1 MKENIIVL
9 KAEQFAIGIIAL
21 CRQLKLKKEYE
32 LASQIL
38 RSGTSI
44 GANLAES
51 VDAQSKKDFL
61 NKISISLKE
70 ARETQYWFNLLVK
83 SRICNIDELKSS
95 KLLEEIIA
103 ILTKIKKTLKTT
115 YNL

>member
-1 MKENIIVL
+1 MKENIIVV

-70 ARETQYWFNLLVK
+70 ARETKYWFNLLVK
-83 SRICNIDELKSS
+83 SKICDLNELQCSQ
-95 KLLEEIIA
+95 LLEEIIS
-103 ILTKIKKTLKTT
+103 ILTKIKKTLKNN
-115 YNL
+115 YHL